1 VSGVARMPQAGD
13 AAQLLVPEGTRLVHI
28 GPHKTGTTALQGA
41 LYAAREA
48 LVAQGVRHPGRSRN
62 PAHAVRDATG
72 QDWPVADAPGPLT
85 YRWRDLVRDVRRARE
100 PRVVLSSE
108 FFAWADPAAIRRIVD
123 DLDPARVHVV
133 VTLRP
138 LARILPSHWQQNV
151 QGGAVAPYAR
161 WLATVLEPRPGKAEP
176 SFWHLHRHDRLIARW
191 AEVVGPENV
200 TAIAL
205 DEGDRGFVLRAFE
218 QLLGVRGG
226 TLTAVSD
233 LSNRS
238 LTLPEVEAVRAFNVV
253 ARADGLDRA
262 LQAKVMRLG
271 AAQILK
277 QRQPHPDEPRIET
290 PQWALDRAT
299 TIGREMVANI
309 GASGVRVVGDLDGLA
324 APQRSRPSGDRQP
337 DPCIPP
343 EVAAALAMG
352 IVAVSGAL
360 RGRPLPERVADPHG
374 MTALDR
380 AATNQVAATV
390 AYRARDALVVRS
402 RRLTRRRR

>member
-1 VSGVARMPQAGD
+1 MPQAGD

-41 LYAAREA
+41 LYAGRDA

-72 QDWPVADAPGPLT
+72 QEWPVADAPGPLT

-108 FFAWADPAAIRRIVD
+108 FFAWADPAAIRRI
-123 DLDPARVHVV
+123 
-133 VTLRP
+133 
-138 LARILPSHWQQNV
+138 LPSHWQQNV
-151 QGGAVAPYAR
+151 QGGAAAPYAR
-161 WLATVLEPRPGKAEP
+161 WLAAVLEPRPGKAEP

-191 AEVVGPENV
+191 AEVVGPEHV

-226 TLTAVSD
+226 TLTAVPD

-253 ARADGLDRA
+253 ARAERLDRA
-262 LQAKVMRLG
+262 LQTKVMRLG

-299 TIGREMVANI
+299 AIGREMVANI
-309 GASGVRVVGDLDGLA
+309 GASGVRIVGDLDGLA
-324 APQRSRPSGDRQP
+324 APQRSRLGGDRQP
-337 DPCIPP
+337 DPCIPA
-343 EVAAALAMG
+343 EVAASLAMG

-360 RGRPLPERVADPHG
+360 RGRPGPERVADPDG
-374 MTALDR
+374 MIALDR
-380 AATNQVAATV
+380 VATHQVAATI
-390 AYRARDALVVRS
+390 AYRARDAIVVRS
-402 RRLTRRRR
+402 RRLTHRRR